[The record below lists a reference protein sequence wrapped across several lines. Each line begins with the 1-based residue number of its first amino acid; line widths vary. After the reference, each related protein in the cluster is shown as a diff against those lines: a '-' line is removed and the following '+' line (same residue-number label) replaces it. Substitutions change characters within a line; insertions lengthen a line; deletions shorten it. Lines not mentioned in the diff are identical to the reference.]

1 IHQHPMRAYASPGTA
16 RDPVEH
22 AREAGDTH
30 RDAALLL
37 HLAARG
43 VHRRLAEIHET
54 AGQAPASF
62 PGRFAAADEENAA
75 AREDDGADAHP
86 RIVGVLAAHR
96 LLWGAPIWPPS
107 LLQRRAPRPPRTPP

>member
-1 IHQHPMRAYASPGTA
+1 MIADASPGIA

-62 PGRFAAADEENAA
+62 PGRLAAADEENAA

-86 RIVGVLAAHR
+86 RIVGVFAAHR
-96 LLWGAPIWPPS
+96 VTWGGPGWAPPP
-107 LLQRRAPRPPRTPP
+107 PHPRTPP